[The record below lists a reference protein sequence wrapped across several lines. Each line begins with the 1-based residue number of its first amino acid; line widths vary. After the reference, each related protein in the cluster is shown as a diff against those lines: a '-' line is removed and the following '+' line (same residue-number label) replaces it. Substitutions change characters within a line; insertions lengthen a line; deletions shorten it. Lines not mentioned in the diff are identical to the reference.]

1 MLRRCHADACD
12 LHARPG
18 SEWARQNLDLY
29 ESCWLSLTGYSQSY
43 FPEWLTRAGEYEFQL
58 RTPTDQVILTNSA
71 GAKIDHGVMSF
82 PVSLHLRFAL
92 TKGAFIVSE

>member
-29 ESCWLSLTGYSQSY
+29 ESCWLSLIGYSQCY
-43 FPEWLTRAGEYEFQL
+43 VPEWLTMMAASLARAASQRSGS
-58 RTPTDQVILTNSA
+58 TDQLT
-71 GAKIDHGVMSF
+71 
-82 PVSLHLRFAL
+82 AL
-92 TKGAFIVSE
+92 PKPTGYIVGP